1 MVRNKLSALRV
12 AGLFCLC
19 LLAGIVQAAGELA
32 KPVRIGVLSY
42 RGAEQAEREWQAHAD
57 YLTAKL
63 PAYAFRIV
71 PLDYKALDEAVAH
84 RSIELLIT
92 NTGHYTE
99 LEATGQISRIATR
112 RSGQAC
118 WM

>member
-12 AGLFCLC
+12 AGLFCLG

-32 KPVRIGVLSY
+32 TPVRIGVLAY
-42 RGAEQAEREWQAHAD
+42 RGAEQAEREWQAHAA

-71 PLDYKALDEAVAH
+71 PLDYNRPLNFPLTPPASNSDRHE
-84 RSIELLIT
+84 SNI
-92 NTGHYTE
+92 
-99 LEATGQISRIATR
+99 
-112 RSGQAC
+112 
-118 WM
+118 